1 MFSLEKFKLLFIVI
15 FFLSF
20 FFVKEVREGIDN
32 SRQRLEVQSSLT
44 TRASSNLYLHGMRT
58 RRAKE
63 LINYSHSLESSVA
76 KQSKKRQFAYG

>member
-1 MFSLEKFKLLFIVI
+1 MLSLVKFKLLFIVI

-20 FFVKEVREGIDN
+20 SFVKEMREGIDN
-32 SRQRLEVQSSLT
+32 FRQRLEVQSSLT